1 MRMNV
6 GFVNVFSFRP
16 HVEQLYYLAS
26 VLREAGHHV
35 CFLTCDAAVDNCY
48 PRALKGSGKAK
59 ECAKCVLGGV
69 RSYTNEAVTAIRNRE
84 SLDLP
89 DEVLDNLALS
99 SSCTLTRTESE
110 VEWLE
115 PEVVQVRKSLYVPI
129 SSTYS
134 SAKRWIEENA
144 LDGVICFNGRMDL
157 TRAVTYACEQLG
169 VPFITHERPWFSQGL
184 HLTPNANCL
193 SLKAVGDMVAEFDDR
208 PLTLKQARIA
218 GKHIGERFLQRNS
231 LEWRLYN
238 KNPEP
243 APWPLKTEGVRV
255 LVLPSSKNEFAGHAE
270 WKSPWVD
277 NTHALDDF
285 FAAFSIAPEQV
296 VVRCHPN
303 WAEKIGKVGGG
314 RSLRLYKEWANKRSI
329 YCISSEQKANTYD
342 LIQQADIV
350 VLNGGSSA
358 VEAGACGKQVICLG
372 PSTYARAGFVRAFS
386 DKASMYALGARTDLD
401 PELVRR
407 KTLRFLYVRSHRHPQ
422 FVDYV
427 RPIETTRYRY
437 FSGADAAR
445 IVDIF
450 RTGVLTA
457 DDPDWAVGDS
467 EEVIVLQ
474 LLIDKNWAELAN
486 YEIQDAVLPA
496 MDIKRRPALRWV
508 DHVRAKLP
516 RGDRG

>member
-1 MRMNV
+1 MRI
-6 GFVNVFSFRP
+6 GFANIFSFRP
-16 HVEQLYYLAS
+16 HVEQLHYLAK
-26 VLREAGHHV
+26 LLEQAGHETF
-35 CFLTCDAAVDNCY
+35 FLTCDSAVSNCY
-48 PRALKGSGKAK
+48 PRAIKGTSKFK
-59 ECAKCVLGGV
+59 ECVKCIVGGV
-69 RSYTNEAVTAIRNRE
+69 RSYTGGSITAIQQASSTEFPE
-84 SLDLP
+84 SILD
-89 DEVLDNLALS
+89 ELALS

-110 VEWLE
+110 AEWME
-115 PEVVQVRKSLYVPI
+115 PEVVRVRQSLYEPI
-129 SSTYS
+129 ASTYS
-134 SAKRWIEENA
+134 STRRWIEDNDIE
-144 LDGVICFNGRMDL
+144 GVICFNGRMDL
-157 TRAVTYACEQLG
+157 TRAVTFACEQAG
-169 VPFITHERPWFSQGL
+169 IPFITHERPWFSQGL

-208 PLTLKQARIA
+208 PLTATQARIA

-243 APWPLKTEGVRV
+243 APWPLKADGLRV

-270 WKSPWVD
+270 WKSPWID

-285 FAAFSIAPEQV
+285 FDAFSIRSEQV

-303 WAEKIGKVGGG
+303 WAEKIGQVGGD
-314 RSLRLYKEWANKRSI
+314 RSLSLYRDWAQRHGI
-329 YCISSEQKANTYD
+329 HCISSEQKASTYD

-372 PSTYARAGFVRAFS
+372 PSTYARAGFVRAFA
-386 DKASMYALGARTDLD
+386 DKMSMYQPSARTDLD
-401 PELVRR
+401 PELVMR

-437 FSGADAAR
+437 FQGADAAR
-445 IVDIF
+445 ITDMF
-450 RTGVLTA
+450 KTGELVA
-457 DDPDWAVGDS
+457 DDLAYAAGED
-467 EEVIVLQ
+467 EETPVLE
-474 LLIDKNWAELAN
+474 LLKSKKWGELAD
-486 YEIQDAVLPA
+486 YEVPSRMLPV
-496 MDIKRRPALRWV
+496 MEIKRRPALRWV
-508 DHVRAKLP
+508 DDFRAMLP